1 MFCSLSFIKPDSVM
15 GEVLKIYLVLELE
28 FRLIFSIYSKEVV
41 KEFDALSYSF
51 EAIEVFISCTVKLL
65 KLSQT

>member
-1 MFCSLSFIKPDSVM
+1 ME
-15 GEVLKIYLVLELE
+15 EVLKIYLVLKLGFE
-28 FRLIFSIYSKEVV
+28 LIFSIYSKAVV

-51 EAIEVFISCTVKLL
+51 EAIKVFISCKVKLL